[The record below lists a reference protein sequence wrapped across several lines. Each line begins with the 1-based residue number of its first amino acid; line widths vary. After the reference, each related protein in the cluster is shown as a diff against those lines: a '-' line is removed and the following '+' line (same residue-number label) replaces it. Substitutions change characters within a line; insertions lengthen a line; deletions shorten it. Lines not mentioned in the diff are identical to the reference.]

1 MRTRAVAA
9 AIFAVAFGL
18 SACGKY
24 GAPVRSVQKKPGSAA
39 EATETRPK
47 ATRPEEP
54 DLDETATQPSD
65 FDF

>member
-9 AIFAVAFGL
+9 AILAVAFGL

-24 GAPVRSVQKKPGSAA
+24 GAPVRSVQTKPGSPS
-39 EATETRPK
+39 EATEARPQE
-47 ATRPEEP
+47 TRPEEP
-54 DLDETATQPSD
+54 TLDETATQPSE

>member
-24 GAPVRSVQKKPGSAA
+24 GAPVRSVQKEAGSSA
-39 EATETRPK
+39 EATETRP
-47 ATRPEEP
+47 EQP
-54 DLDETATQPSD
+54 DLDETATEPSD

>member
-9 AIFAVAFGL
+9 AIFALAFGL

-24 GAPVRSVQKKPGSAA
+24 GAPVRSVQKTPGA
-39 EATETRPK
+39 EAGETRQQP
-47 ATRPEEP
+47 TRPDEP
-54 DLDETATQPSD
+54 ILDETTRQPSD